1 MEEGSN
7 ITEWFGR
14 IGIGLGGAGLL
25 FILLPFVCLVSP
37 ILSQAAI
44 ILGMIAYVNSNR
56 LDIKRIQWMGLV
68 AMIIGLVGLIIQAL
82 LYVLGISIW

>member
-14 IGIGLGGAGLL
+14 IGIGLGGAGLV
-25 FILLPFVCLVSP
+25 FILLPFLCLVSP

-44 ILGMIAYVNSNR
+44 ILGMIAYVSSYR
-56 LDIKRIQWMGLV
+56 LEIQRIQWMGLA
-68 AMIIGLVGLIIQAL
+68 AMVIGLAGLIIQAL
-82 LYVLGISIW
+82 LYIFAVTIW